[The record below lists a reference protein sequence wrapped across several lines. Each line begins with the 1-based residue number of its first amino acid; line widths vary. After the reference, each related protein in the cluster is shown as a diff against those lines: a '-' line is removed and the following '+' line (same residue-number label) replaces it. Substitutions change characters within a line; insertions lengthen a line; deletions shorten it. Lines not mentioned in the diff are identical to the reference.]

1 MTYIMK
7 SRKVLIDAIMMTTV
21 EIPVRYPDLIDYG
34 FNPCKY
40 TDLYKQQLFGNYND
54 TLIGFSDFVYDI
66 IYYNTYFTTC
76 VDAEDGE
83 FPSAYKQNCT
93 NIVSQVGNMY
103 GYMLRF
109 ILRYI

>member
-7 SRKVLIDAIMMTTV
+7 SRKVLIDAIMLTTV
-21 EIPVRYPDLIDYG
+21 DIPDLWIDYG

-54 TLIGFSDFVYDI
+54 TLKRFSDIDKNFHT
-66 IYYNTYFTTC
+66 YYTTC

-83 FPSAYKQNCT
+83 FLLYNEINCT
-93 NIVSQVGNMY
+93 NIVSLVGYMY
-103 GYMLRF
+103 GYMLRY
-109 ILRYI
+109 IVRYI